1 MADEPLDL
9 APDHVRLVEHR
20 DRAQWSPEEAE
31 VVAGL
36 VRDHVGRSWQTSP
49 DEDPRPLEQEDILVI
64 TPYNAQ
70 VGTLRSALDAA
81 GFEDVSVG
89 TVDKFQGREAP
100 VAIVS
105 MAASAHA
112 DVPRGI
118 GFLLDRHRLNVA
130 VSRAKHAAYLVRSSV
145 LTDFSPRTPSDLI
158 ALGAF
163 LGLCERAVSQELV
176 QPDASSPPA

>member
-1 MADEPLDL
+1 M
-9 APDHVRLVEHR
+9 VEHR
-20 DRAQWSPEEAE
+20 DRAQWSPEEAS
-31 VVAGL
+31 VVVGL
-36 VRDHVGRSWQTSP
+36 VRDPLGRAWQVSP
-49 DEDPRPLEQEDILVI
+49 EDAPRPLGQQDVLVM

-70 VGTLRSALDAA
+70 VGTLRAALDAA
-81 GFEDVSVG
+81 GFDDVAVG

-130 VSRAKHAAYLVRSSV
+130 ISRAQHAAYLVRSSV
-145 LTDFSPRTPSDLI
+145 LTDFSPRTPAELI

-163 LGLCERAVSQELV
+163 LGLCERSASTLN
-176 QPDASSPPA
+176 QPGAGHPA